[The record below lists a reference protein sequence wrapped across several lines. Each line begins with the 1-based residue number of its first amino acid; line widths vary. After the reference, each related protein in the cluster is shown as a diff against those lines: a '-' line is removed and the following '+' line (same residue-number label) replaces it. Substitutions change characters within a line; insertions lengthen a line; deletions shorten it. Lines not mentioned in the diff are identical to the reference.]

1 MVGSVLG
8 HGIIKGC
15 PAVAGAISEV
25 VGVDSGGACRIDDHM
40 FAKESLLHW

>member
-15 PAVAGAISEV
+15 SDVAGVSSEV
-25 VGVDSGGACRIDDHM
+25 VGVDSEGA
-40 FAKESLLHW
+40 LY

>member
-15 PAVAGAISEV
+15 PTVVEFASEV
-25 VGVDSGGACRIDDHM
+25 VGVDSGGALC
-40 FAKESLLHW
+40 

>member
-15 PAVAGAISEV
+15 LVVAGAASEV
-25 VGVDSGGACRIDDHM
+25 VGVDSGGA
-40 FAKESLLHW
+40 LY